1 MMCNS
6 NLVRVECVN
15 VSQTVTIVPRL
26 EYSSDLLNSIVDILK
41 RKKIELKKLNRN
53 FLELDNDDHTY
64 VKALDFERT
73 IIFSLE
79 ILSQIQKRLNS
90 INGINSIPELL
101 PLTIPMIR
109 TVSAQLFNL
118 LPACSQNL
126 SELSVHLGS
135 IIFDS
140 AILTEARF
148 DFSQSNIE
156 SSSML
161 NEVKLMVD
169 SKLSKQYPNLDFS
182 KSCNT

>member
-26 EYSSDLLNSIVDILK
+26 DYSNDLLNSIVDILK
-41 RKKIELKKLNRN
+41 RKKTELKKSNRN
-53 FLELDNDDHTY
+53 FLELDDDDHTY

-73 IIFSLE
+73 IAFSLE
-79 ILSQIQKRLNS
+79 ILSQIQKRMGS
-90 INGINSIPELL
+90 ISGINSIPELL

-118 LPACSQNL
+118 LPTCSQNL

-135 IIFDS
+135 IILDS

-148 DFSQSNIE
+148 DFSQSNTE
-156 SSSML
+156 SSLVL
-161 NEVKLMVD
+161 NEVKLIVD
-169 SKLSKQYPNLDFS
+169 SKISKQYTNLDFS
-182 KSCNT
+182 KACNT

>member
-6 NLVRVECVN
+6 NLVKIECVN

-26 EYSSDLLNSIVDILK
+26 EYSNELLRNIVDILK
-41 RKKIELKKLNRN
+41 QKKEELKKLNRT
-53 FLELDNDDHTY
+53 FLELDNNDHTY
-64 VKALDFERT
+64 VQTFDFERT
-73 IIFSLE
+73 ITFSLE
-79 ILSQIQKRLNS
+79 ILSQIQRRMNS
-90 INGINSIPELL
+90 ISGINSIPELL

-135 IIFDS
+135 IILDS

-148 DFSQSNIE
+148 DFNQSNAE
-156 SSSML
+156 SSSVL
-161 NEVKLMVD
+161 NEVKLIVD
-169 SKLSKQYPNLDFS
+169 SKISKQYPNLDFS
-182 KSCNT
+182 KACNT

>member
-1 MMCNS
+1 MICNPK
-6 NLVRVECVN
+6 LTQTECVN

-26 EYSSDLLNSIVDILK
+26 EYSNNLLNSIVDILK
-41 RKKIELKKLNRN
+41 TKKTELKKLNRN
-53 FLELDNDDHTY
+53 FLELGDDDHTY

-73 IIFSLE
+73 IVFSLE
-79 ILSQIQKRLNS
+79 ILSQIQKRMNS
-90 INGINSIPELL
+90 ISGINSIPKLL

-109 TVSAQLFNL
+109 TVSAQLFSL

-135 IIFDS
+135 IILDS

-148 DFSQSNIE
+148 DFNQSNAE
-156 SSSML
+156 SSSVL

-169 SKLSKQYPNLDFS
+169 SKISKQYPNLDFS
-182 KSCNT
+182 KACNT

>member
-1 MMCNS
+1 MMCNPK
-6 NLVRVECVN
+6 LAQTECVN

-26 EYSSDLLNSIVDILK
+26 EYSNNLLNSIVDILK
-41 RKKIELKKLNRN
+41 TKKTELKKLNRN
-53 FLELDNDDHTY
+53 FLELDDDHTY

-79 ILSQIQKRLNS
+79 ILSQIQKRMNS
-90 INGINSIPELL
+90 ISGINSIPKLL

-109 TVSAQLFNL
+109 TVSAQLFSL

-135 IIFDS
+135 IILDS

-148 DFSQSNIE
+148 DFNHSNAE
-156 SSSML
+156 SSSVL
-161 NEVKLMVD
+161 NKVKLMVD
-169 SKLSKQYPNLDFS
+169 SKISKQYPNLDFS
-182 KSCNT
+182 KACNT

>member
-41 RKKIELKKLNRN
+41 RKKTELKKLNRN
-53 FLELDNDDHTY
+53 FLELDDDDHTY

-118 LPACSQNL
+118 LPTCSQNL

-156 SSSML
+156 SSSVL

-169 SKLSKQYPNLDFS
+169 SKISKQYPNLDFS
-182 KSCNT
+182 KACNT